1 MEKMILTA
9 TSANSWIHPDV
20 KNWPNPESVDELV
33 NCAVECYEAGAT
45 IYHVHLPRD
54 ERAFDIVNGIRDKC
68 DIIIQAG
75 MSSFPIEQRPNDFK
89 SKPDMLSIIL
99 NHHDEHFAQMNVNQL
114 HTLEEYKAYAKKCAE
129 FGIEPEF
136 EIWHSGSW
144 WNLKW
149 LIDKGLLT
157 PPHVCTLFFDWPGGT
172 WSPATPDS
180 YLFRVKYMPEN
191 VAHTVS
197 IMSEKQITIA
207 TLAIVNG
214 GNVRVGTEDYPFIT
228 PDKPAKNNPEIVKR
242 MVALSREMDREV
254 ATPSEARKIL
264 KLK

>member
-1 MEKMILTA
+1 MEKMILTS

-20 KNWPNPESVDELV
+20 KNWPDPESVEELIQ
-33 NCAVECYEAGAT
+33 NAVEVYEAGAT

-54 ERAFDIVNGIRDKC
+54 ERAFDIVNGIRDNC

-89 SKPDMLSIIL
+89 SKPDMISIIL
-99 NHHDEHFAQMNVNQL
+99 NHHDEHFTRMHVNAI
-114 HTLEEYKAYAKKCAE
+114 HTLEEYEAYAIKCKE

-144 WNLKW
+144 WNLQY

-172 WSPATPDS
+172 WSPATADS
-180 YLFRVKYMPEN
+180 YLFRVKYMPKD
-191 VAHTVS
+191 VMHTVS
-197 IMSEKQITIA
+197 IMSEKQTVIA
-207 TLAIVNG
+207 TLAILNG
-214 GNVRVGTEDYPFIT
+214 GNVRVGTEDYPFIRSGI
-228 PDKPAKNNPEIVKR
+228 PAKNNAEIVKR
-242 MVALSREMDREV
+242 MVTLSKEMDRDV

-264 KLK
+264 GMK